1 MDLVPESPEVS
12 VVLNSLVAAIGT
24 LSTAAQK
31 ITAVARPLSEMFRR
45 AAPRGRPV
53 FRFRNP
59 SPQNGKCDQSDGGR
73 VEGRRQIASSGVDQ
87 CCAHQRRS
95 SCKE

>member
-31 ITAVARPLSEMFRR
+31 KSQPWRVRCQKCFVELPRVADQSFDSGIPRHRMGSAIKAMAVA
-45 AAPRGRPV
+45 
-53 FRFRNP
+53 
-59 SPQNGKCDQSDGGR
+59 
-73 VEGRRQIASSGVDQ
+73 
-87 CCAHQRRS
+87 
-95 SCKE
+95 

>member
-1 MDLVPESPEVS
+1 MNLAPESPEVF

-45 AAPRGRPV
+45 AACV
-53 FRFRNP
+53 
-59 SPQNGKCDQSDGGR
+59 
-73 VEGRRQIASSGVDQ
+73 VDQ
-87 CCAHQRRS
+87 FFVSGIPRHRMGSAI
-95 SCKE
+95 KAMAVA